1 MLSRKGA
8 LAHGLYDYLEQNGF
22 KPFLTDISIK
32 EVGID
37 QYTAL
42 IGEAINICQNMIV
55 LASIPGY
62 VETPYV
68 AAEWHTFVNDINT
81 GHKPNAKLV
90 TVLTPNVDIHT
101 LPAWLRDKQSFT
113 TENYKDNLLNFLK

>member
-8 LAHGLYDYLEQNGF
+8 LAHGGYDYLEQNGF

-42 IGEAINICQNMIV
+42 IGEVIDICQNMIV
-55 LASIPGY
+55 LASNPDY

-68 AAEWHTFVNDINT
+68 AAEWQRSLMT
-81 GHKPNAKLV
+81 
-90 TVLTPNVDIHT
+90 
-101 LPAWLRDKQSFT
+101 
-113 TENYKDNLLNFLK
+113 